1 VGGDRYVAPWGCFFG
16 GGGVISVLLV
26 DDQPLLRRGFRMI
39 LEAEDGLTVAGEAGD
54 GAEAVALAAQLR
66 PDVVLMDIR
75 MPGTDGIAATRRIT
89 AAEPSVRVLV
99 LTTFDLDEY
108 AFGALQ
114 AGASGFLL
122 KDVRPHE
129 LVAAVRT
136 VASGDAVVSPRV
148 TRRLLEEYAT
158 SLPVNAAA
166 ADDAGP
172 GPDRFPQLATLTERE
187 REVLEVVAQGLSNTE
202 IATSLFVS
210 ETTVKSHVGR
220 ILAKLGLRDR
230 VQIVVLAYESGLV
243 KPGRSKALYLTD
255 RFAAWLVLRLARPAL
270 LVTPLALGGRHRH
283 CARRRALVP
292 QARHPGR
299 DAPGGEIFPG
309 QVAPTAL
316 VGTALESPA
325 RAQPAEG
332 ADEGLHH
339 PADGTPG
346 AGPALGR

>member
-1 VGGDRYVAPWGCFFG
+1 
-16 GGGVISVLLV
+16 VISVLLA

-39 LEAEDGLTVAGEAGD
+39 LEAEDGVTVAGEAGD
-54 GAEAVALAAQLR
+54 GAEAVELARRVR

-75 MPGTDGIAATRRIT
+75 MPGTDGIEATRRIT
-89 AAEPSVRVLV
+89 AAEPGVRVLV

-148 TRRLLEEYAT
+148 TRRLLEEYARQ
-158 SLPVNAAA
+158 LPVAAA
-166 ADDAGP
+166 GADADA
-172 GPDRFPQLATLTERE
+172 DRADRYPQLASLTERE
-187 REVLEVVAQGLSNTE
+187 REVLAVVAQGLSNTE
-202 IATSLFVS
+202 IAASLFVS

-243 KPGRSKALYLTD
+243 KPGKSK
-255 RFAAWLVLRLARPAL
+255 
-270 LVTPLALGGRHRH
+270 
-283 CARRRALVP
+283 
-292 QARHPGR
+292 
-299 DAPGGEIFPG
+299 
-309 QVAPTAL
+309 
-316 VGTALESPA
+316 S
-325 RAQPAEG
+325 
-332 ADEGLHH
+332 
-339 PADGTPG
+339 
-346 AGPALGR
+346 

>member
-1 VGGDRYVAPWGCFFG
+1 MRFGFVFVCG

-39 LEAEDGLTVAGEAGD
+39 LEAEDGVTVAGEAGD
-54 GAEAVALAAQLR
+54 GAEAVALARSLR

-75 MPGTDGIAATRRIT
+75 MPGTDGIEATRRIT
-89 AAEPSVRVLV
+89 EAEASVRVLV

-129 LVAAVRT
+129 LVTAVRT

-148 TRRLLEEYAT
+148 TRRLLEEYAAQ
-158 SLPVNAAA
+158 LPVNAAA
-166 ADDAGP
+166 DADPGP
-172 GPDRFPQLATLTERE
+172 GRYPQLATLTERE

-202 IATSLFVS
+202 IASSLFVS

-243 KPGRSKALYLTD
+243 KPGKSRSLYRTV
-255 RFAAWLVLRLARPAL
+255 RSVAWVSR
-270 LVTPLALGGRHRH
+270 
-283 CARRRALVP
+283 
-292 QARHPGR
+292 
-299 DAPGGEIFPG
+299 
-309 QVAPTAL
+309 
-316 VGTALESPA
+316 
-325 RAQPAEG
+325 
-332 ADEGLHH
+332 
-339 PADGTPG
+339 G
-346 AGPALGR
+346 AGAESRDRSG

>member
-1 VGGDRYVAPWGCFFG
+1 M
-16 GGGVISVLLV
+16 ISVLLA

-39 LEAEDGLTVAGEAGD
+39 LEAEDGVTVAGEAGD
-54 GAEAVALAAQLR
+54 GAEAVELARRVR

-75 MPGTDGIAATRRIT
+75 MPGTDGIEATRRIT
-89 AAEPSVRVLV
+89 AAEPGVRVLV

-148 TRRLLEEYAT
+148 TRRLLEEYARR
-158 SLPVNAAA
+158 LPVA
-166 ADDAGP
+166 DAGADP
-172 GPDRFPQLATLTERE
+172 ADRYPQLASLTERE
-187 REVLEVVAQGLSNTE
+187 REVLAVVAQGLSNTE
-202 IATSLFVS
+202 IAASLFVS

-243 KPGRSKALYLTD
+243 
-255 RFAAWLVLRLARPAL
+255 
-270 LVTPLALGGRHRH
+270 
-283 CARRRALVP
+283 
-292 QARHPGR
+292 
-299 DAPGGEIFPG
+299 
-309 QVAPTAL
+309 
-316 VGTALESPA
+316 
-325 RAQPAEG
+325 
-332 ADEGLHH
+332 
-339 PADGTPG
+339 TPG
-346 AGPALGR
+346 KSKS

>member
-1 VGGDRYVAPWGCFFG
+1 M
-16 GGGVISVLLV
+16 LLA

-39 LEAEDGLTVAGEAGD
+39 LEAEDGVTVAGEAGD
-54 GAEAVALAAQLR
+54 GAEAAALARRLK

-75 MPGTDGIAATRRIT
+75 MPGTDGIEATRRIT
-89 AAEPSVRVLV
+89 AAEPGVRVLV

-148 TRRLLEEYAT
+148 TRRLLEEYARQ
-158 SLPVNAAA
+158 LPVACGD
-166 ADDAGP
+166 ADRA
-172 GPDRFPQLATLTERE
+172 DRYPQLASLTERE
-187 REVLEVVAQGLSNTE
+187 REVLAVVAQGLSNTE
-202 IATSLFVS
+202 IAASLFVS

-243 KPGRSKALYLTD
+243 RPGRSK
-255 RFAAWLVLRLARPAL
+255 
-270 LVTPLALGGRHRH
+270 
-283 CARRRALVP
+283 
-292 QARHPGR
+292 
-299 DAPGGEIFPG
+299 
-309 QVAPTAL
+309 
-316 VGTALESPA
+316 S
-325 RAQPAEG
+325 
-332 ADEGLHH
+332 
-339 PADGTPG
+339 
-346 AGPALGR
+346 

>member
-1 VGGDRYVAPWGCFFG
+1 M
-16 GGGVISVLLV
+16 ISVLLA

-54 GAEAVALAAQLR
+54 GAEAVELTRRLR

-75 MPGTDGIAATRRIT
+75 MPGTDGIEATRRIT
-89 AAEPSVRVLV
+89 AAQPDVRVLV

-108 AFGALQ
+108 AFGALR

-148 TRRLLEEYAT
+148 TRRLLEEYAQQ
-158 SLPVNAAA
+158 LPV
-166 ADDAGP
+166 ADADAGRA
-172 GPDRFPQLATLTERE
+172 DRYPQLASLTERE
-187 REVLEVVAQGLSNTE
+187 REVLAVVAQGLSNTE
-202 IATSLFVS
+202 IAASLFVS

-243 KPGRSKALYLTD
+243 
-255 RFAAWLVLRLARPAL
+255 
-270 LVTPLALGGRHRH
+270 
-283 CARRRALVP
+283 
-292 QARHPGR
+292 
-299 DAPGGEIFPG
+299 
-309 QVAPTAL
+309 
-316 VGTALESPA
+316 
-325 RAQPAEG
+325 
-332 ADEGLHH
+332 
-339 PADGTPG
+339 TPG
-346 AGPALGR
+346 KSKS

>member
-1 VGGDRYVAPWGCFFG
+1 M
-16 GGGVISVLLV
+16 LLA

-39 LEAEDGLTVAGEAGD
+39 LEAEDGVTVAGEAGD
-54 GAEAVALAAQLR
+54 GAEAVELAHRIQ

-89 AAEPSVRVLV
+89 AAEPCVRVLV

-148 TRRLLEEYAT
+148 TRRLLEEYAQQ
-158 SLPVNAAA
+158 LPVADAAG
-166 ADDAGP
+166 DQT
-172 GPDRFPQLATLTERE
+172 DRYPQLASLTERE
-187 REVLEVVAQGLSNTE
+187 REVLAVVAQGLSNTE
-202 IATSLFVS
+202 IAASLFVS

-243 KPGRSKALYLTD
+243 RPGKSK
-255 RFAAWLVLRLARPAL
+255 
-270 LVTPLALGGRHRH
+270 
-283 CARRRALVP
+283 
-292 QARHPGR
+292 
-299 DAPGGEIFPG
+299 
-309 QVAPTAL
+309 
-316 VGTALESPA
+316 
-325 RAQPAEG
+325 
-332 ADEGLHH
+332 
-339 PADGTPG
+339 
-346 AGPALGR
+346 